1 MRTRK
6 SKQFSNKIV
15 VSNLVLFSMDSLAV
29 TDLFPHN
36 SDPENLVTE
45 EFSIKCHSI
54 WTILF
59 CLLRLLPSFGVC
71 IQFTRACWMPKHVF
85 LLLLFVY
92 FLIFCSFVLR
102 RWNYYTLASP
112 KLQLKA
118 VSETIKSTSLWE
130 KEQKFKYKR
139 KINVLLLWTSES
151 CFLLLCWFCI
161 FW

>member
-1 MRTRK
+1 MIGIKYSFPSVTQVDKINLCSLRITYFLMRTRK

-45 EFSIKCHSI
+45 EFSIKCQSI

-59 CLLRLLPSFGVC
+59 CLLPLLPSFGVC

-102 RWNYYTLASP
+102 RWNDYTLASP
-112 KLQLKA
+112 TA
-118 VSETIKSTSLWE
+118 TA
-130 KEQKFKYKR
+130 
-139 KINVLLLWTSES
+139 
-151 CFLLLCWFCI
+151 
-161 FW
+161 